1 VDVLQVI
8 YYTNDA
14 GRPIVKDWIDNLEA
28 GAQAKIYRDID
39 LLERYGMAF
48 AGEFVTISKADKKA
62 GVYYLKINF
71 GGCTYRIFFG
81 VEGDAIILHGI
92 NKKSQDIPAND
103 IKTAIK
109 RFKNFVRKR

>member
-28 GAQAKIYRDID
+28 
-39 LLERYGMAF
+39 E
-48 AGEFVTISKADKKA
+48 
-62 GVYYLKINF
+62 
-71 GGCTYRIFFG
+71 
-81 VEGDAIILHGI
+81 AIILHGI